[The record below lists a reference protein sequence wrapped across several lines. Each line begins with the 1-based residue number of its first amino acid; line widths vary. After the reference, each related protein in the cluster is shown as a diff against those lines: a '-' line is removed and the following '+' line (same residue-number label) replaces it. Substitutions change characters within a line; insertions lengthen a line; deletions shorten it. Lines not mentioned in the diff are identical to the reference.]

1 MMVFDEQIFEKV
13 TRGINEDTMFLKS
26 IITDYIGYYNDQFID
41 ELSEY
46 PDELSKL

>member
-1 MMVFDEQIFEKV
+1 MMVFDAQIFEKV
-13 TRGINEDTMFLKS
+13 TRGINEDNIFLKR
-26 IITDYIGYYNDQFID
+26 IITDYIAYYNEQIIN